1 MKRPSPAVAISTVA
15 LFFSIAGTGFAFGHY
30 IITSTSQIKPSV
42 LTQIESTGT
51 SYGKHDS
58 HGLRGPQ
65 GPQGLQGDPGPR
77 GPRGYTGA
85 DGSTGATGA
94 AGATGP
100 AGASGATGATGP
112 TQALTITRVEN
123 DVTET
128 ATGLQQVNAVCPAGY
143 TLTGGGAGIV
153 GNASDVIDSLPL
165 PASPSTTW
173 EVIYD
178 VPTVGDVV
186 TSEAICAELTP

>member
-1 MKRPSPAVAISTVA
+1 MGRYV
-15 LFFSIAGTGFAFGHY
+15 
-30 IITSTSQIKPSV
+30 ITSTRQIKPSV
-42 LTQIESTGT
+42 LQ
-51 SYGKHDS
+51 D
-58 HGLRGPQ
+58 LR
-65 GPQGLQGDPGPR
+65 
-77 GPRGYTGA
+77 GA
-85 DGSTGATGA
+85 DGLPGRRGEPGP
-94 AGATGP
+94 AGPTGP
-100 AGASGATGATGP
+100 AGATGVMGLAGATGATGP
-112 TQALTITRVEN
+112 SEALMVTRVEN
-123 DVTET
+123 DVTES

-186 TSEAICAELTP
+186 TSEAICERLTP